1 MSPEAITAI
10 VTGAIALIG
19 SIAALITSKINA
31 GNSATKVEL
40 EDLRRRVDELKNELQ
55 TERDSNDKLRVQI
68 TAAEDAVV
76 AAAAEK
82 RELRLQLDTM
92 KEEIYSRDKQIK
104 QDQNTMK
111 DQDAKIKEQDI
122 KIKEQDAKIKEQD
135 IKIKEQDAKI
145 KALEN
150 RVNEMEV
157 LLKKYNICNG
167 GGSTDATD

>member
-1 MSPEAITAI
+1 MAPEAITAI
-10 VTGAIALIG
+10 VTGLVALIG

-82 RELRLQLDTM
+82 RDLRLQLDTM

-122 KIKEQDAKIKEQD
+122 KIKEQDAKIK
-135 IKIKEQDAKI
+135 
-145 KALEN
+145 ALEN

-157 LLKKYNICNG
+157 LLKKYNICSG
-167 GGSTDATD
+167 GCADATD

>member
-1 MSPEAITAI
+1 MAPEAITAI
-10 VTGAIALIG
+10 VTGLVALIG

-82 RELRLQLDTM
+82 RDLRLQLDTM

-150 RVNEMEV
+150 RVNEMEE
-157 LLKKYNICNG
+157 LLKKHNICSG
-167 GGSTDATD
+167 GEPMQ

>member
-1 MSPEAITAI
+1 MAPEAITAI
-10 VTGAIALIG
+10 VTGLVALIG

-55 TERDSNDKLRVQI
+55 AERDSNDKLRVQI

-76 AAAAEK
+76 TAAAEK
-82 RELRLQLDTM
+82 RDLRLQLDTM

-111 DQDAKIKEQDI
+111 DQAAKIKEQDI
-122 KIKEQDAKIKEQD
+122 KIKG
-135 IKIKEQDAKI
+135 QDAKI

>member
-1 MSPEAITAI
+1 MAPEAITAI
-10 VTGAIALIG
+10 VPGLVALIG

-76 AAAAEK
+76 TAAAEK
-82 RELRLQLDTM
+82 RDLRLQLDTM

-111 DQDAKIKEQDI
+111 D
-122 KIKEQDAKIKEQD
+122 QDAKIKEQD

>member
-1 MSPEAITAI
+1 MTPEAITAI
-10 VTGAIALIG
+10 VTGLVALIG
-19 SIAALITSKINA
+19 SIAALITSKVNA

-76 AAAAEK
+76 TAAAEK
-82 RELRLQLDTM
+82 RDLRLQLDTM

-111 DQDAKIKEQDI
+111 D
-122 KIKEQDAKIKEQD
+122 QDAKIKEQD

>member
-1 MSPEAITAI
+1 MSPEAIIAI
-10 VTGAIALIG
+10 IG
-19 SIAALITSKINA
+19 SIAALITSMVNA

-82 RELRLQLDTM
+82 RDLRLQLDTM

-111 DQDAKIKEQDI
+111 D
-122 KIKEQDAKIKEQD
+122 QDAKIKEQD

>member
-1 MSPEAITAI
+1 MTPEAITAI
-10 VTGAIALIG
+10 VTGLVALIG
-19 SIAALITSKINA
+19 SIAALITSKVNA

-76 AAAAEK
+76 TAAAEK
-82 RELRLQLDTM
+82 RDLRLQLDTM

-111 DQDAKIKEQDI
+111 DQA
-122 KIKEQDAKIKEQD
+122 AKIKEQD

>member
-1 MSPEAITAI
+1 MAPEAITAI
-10 VTGAIALIG
+10 VTGLVALIG
-19 SIAALITSKINA
+19 SIAALITSMVNA

-82 RELRLQLDTM
+82 RDLRLQLDTM

-111 DQDAKIKEQDI
+111 D
-122 KIKEQDAKIKEQD
+122 QDAKIKEQD

>member
-1 MSPEAITAI
+1 MAPEAITAI
-10 VTGAIALIG
+10 VTGLVALIG

-76 AAAAEK
+76 TAAAEK
-82 RELRLQLDTM
+82 RDLRLQLDTM

-111 DQDAKIKEQDI
+111 DQA
-122 KIKEQDAKIKEQD
+122 AKIKEQD

>member
-1 MSPEAITAI
+1 MAPEAITAI
-10 VTGAIALIG
+10 VTGLVALIG

-82 RELRLQLDTM
+82 RDLRLQLDTM

-111 DQDAKIKEQDI
+111 DQA
-122 KIKEQDAKIKEQD
+122 AKIKEQD

>member
-1 MSPEAITAI
+1 MAPEAITAI
-10 VTGAIALIG
+10 VTGLVALIG

-55 TERDSNDKLRVQI
+55 AERDSNDKLRVQI

-76 AAAAEK
+76 TAAAEK
-82 RELRLQLDTM
+82 RDLRLQLDTM

-111 DQDAKIKEQDI
+111 DQA
-122 KIKEQDAKIKEQD
+122 AKIKEQD

>member
-1 MSPEAITAI
+1 MTPEAITAI
-10 VTGAIALIG
+10 VTGLVALIG

-55 TERDSNDKLRVQI
+55 AERDSNDKLRVQI

-76 AAAAEK
+76 TAAAEK
-82 RELRLQLDTM
+82 RDLRLQLDTM

-111 DQDAKIKEQDI
+111 DQA
-122 KIKEQDAKIKEQD
+122 AKIKEQD

>member
-19 SIAALITSKINA
+19 SIAALITSKVSA
-31 GNSATKVEL
+31 ENSATKVEL

-82 RELRLQLDTM
+82 RDLRLQLDTM

-122 KIKEQDAKIKEQD
+122 KIKEQDAKIK
-135 IKIKEQDAKI
+135 
-145 KALEN
+145 ALEN

-157 LLKKYNICNG
+157 LLKKYNIYNG

>member
-1 MSPEAITAI
+1 MAPEAITAI
-10 VTGAIALIG
+10 VTGLVALIG
-19 SIAALITSKINA
+19 SIAALITSKVNA
-31 GNSATKVEL
+31 ENSATKVEL

-82 RELRLQLDTM
+82 RDLRLQLDTM

-122 KIKEQDAKIKEQD
+122 KIKEQD

-150 RVNEMEV
+150 RVTEMEA
-157 LLKKYNICNG
+157 LIRQNKSECK
-167 GGSTDATD
+167 

>member
-1 MSPEAITAI
+1 M
-10 VTGAIALIG
+10 
-19 SIAALITSKINA
+19 
-31 GNSATKVEL
+31 
-40 EDLRRRVDELKNELQ
+40 KNELQ

-82 RELRLQLDTM
+82 RDLRLQLDTM

-122 KIKEQDAKIKEQD
+122 KIKEQDAKIK
-135 IKIKEQDAKI
+135 
-145 KALEN
+145 ALEN
-150 RVNEMEV
+150 RVNEMEI

>member
-1 MSPEAITAI
+1 MAPEAITAI
-10 VTGAIALIG
+10 VTGLVALIG

-82 RELRLQLDTM
+82 RDLRLQLDTM

-122 KIKEQDAKIKEQD
+122 KIKEQDAKIK
-135 IKIKEQDAKI
+135 
-145 KALEN
+145 ALEN
-150 RVNEMEV
+150 RVNEMEI

>member
-1 MSPEAITAI
+1 MAPEAITAI
-10 VTGAIALIG
+10 VTGLVALIG

-40 EDLRRRVDELKNELQ
+40 EDRRRRGDELKNESQ

-76 AAAAEK
+76 TAAAEK
-82 RELRLQLDTM
+82 RDLRLQLDTM

-111 DQDAKIKEQDI
+111 DQDT
-122 KIKEQDAKIKEQD
+122 KIKEQD

>member
-1 MSPEAITAI
+1 MTPEAITAI
-10 VTGAIALIG
+10 VTGLVALIG

-82 RELRLQLDTM
+82 RDLRLQLDTM

-111 DQDAKIKEQDI
+111 DQA
-122 KIKEQDAKIKEQD
+122 AKIKEQD

>member
-19 SIAALITSKINA
+19 SIAALITSKVSA
-31 GNSATKVEL
+31 ENSATKVEL
-40 EDLRRRVDELKNELQ
+40 EDLHRRVDELRQELQ
-55 TERDSNDKLRVQI
+55 VERDSNDKLRAQI

-76 AAAAEK
+76 TAAAEK
-82 RELRLQLDTM
+82 RELRLRLDTM
-92 KEEIYSRDKQIK
+92 KDEIYSRDKQIK

-111 DQDAKIKEQDI
+111 DQDA

-157 LLKKYNICNG
+157 YIAEKIQYL
-167 GGSTDATD
+167 

>member
-1 MSPEAITAI
+1 MAPEAITAI
-10 VTGAIALIG
+10 VTGLVALIG

-82 RELRLQLDTM
+82 RDLRLQLDTM

-111 DQDAKIKEQDI
+111 Y
-122 KIKEQDAKIKEQD
+122 QDAKIKEQD

>member
-1 MSPEAITAI
+1 MAPEAITAI
-10 VTGAIALIG
+10 VTGLVALIG

-82 RELRLQLDTM
+82 RDLRLQLDTM

-122 KIKEQDAKIKEQD
+122 KIKEQDIKIKEQD

-150 RVNEMEV
+150 RVSEMES
-157 LLKKYNICNG
+157 LLKRYNINSNGAPCN
-167 GGSTDATD
+167 

>member
-1 MSPEAITAI
+1 MAPEAITAI
-10 VTGAIALIG
+10 VTGLVALIG

-55 TERDSNDKLRVQI
+55 TERDSNDKLRAQI

-82 RELRLQLDTM
+82 RDLRLQLDTM

-111 DQDAKIKEQDI
+111 D
-122 KIKEQDAKIKEQD
+122 QDAKIKEQD

>member
-1 MSPEAITAI
+1 MAPEAITAI
-10 VTGAIALIG
+10 VTGLVALIG

-82 RELRLQLDTM
+82 RDLRLQLDTM

-122 KIKEQDAKIKEQD
+122 KIKEQDAKIK
-135 IKIKEQDAKI
+135 
-145 KALEN
+145 ALEN

-167 GGSTDATD
+167 GGCADATD

>member
-19 SIAALITSKINA
+19 SIAALITSKVNA
-31 GNSATKVEL
+31 ENSATKVEL

-82 RELRLQLDTM
+82 RDLRLQLDTM

-111 DQDAKIKEQDI
+111 D
-122 KIKEQDAKIKEQD
+122 QDAKIKEQD

>member
-1 MSPEAITAI
+1 MAPEAITAI
-10 VTGAIALIG
+10 VTGLVALIG

-55 TERDSNDKLRVQI
+55 TERDSNDKLRAQI

-122 KIKEQDAKIKEQD
+122 KIKEQDAKIK
-135 IKIKEQDAKI
+135 
-145 KALEN
+145 ALEN